1 MGYYQAARITPCH
14 GHLPYATHIY
24 PPGTPGTRRQ
34 ASQTRLR
41 MFDIEEMGPN
51 MAMDQLVPGPRE
63 IVSAG
68 CCFSPPKKL
77 RSFFIAFRSFL
88 YLNSLNTSST
98 VFQYISIYFNIKI
111 QLIQGFLEFYRFVEP
126 KPPSLLQAPLEL
138 CDRALTNVAALM
150 WLLGSANL
158 RAPLDQLQNVKVKIG

>member
-1 MGYYQAARITPCH
+1 MDVVDSKVAWLQYMGYYQAARITPCH

-68 CCFSPPKKL
+68 CFFSPPKKL

-111 QLIQGFLEFYRFVEP
+111 QLIQGISWVLPICGTKTSIASSGSIGALRSRPNQCGRADV
-126 KPPSLLQAPLEL
+126 AP
-138 CDRALTNVAALM
+138 
-150 WLLGSANL
+150 WL
-158 RAPLDQLQNVKVKIG
+158 R